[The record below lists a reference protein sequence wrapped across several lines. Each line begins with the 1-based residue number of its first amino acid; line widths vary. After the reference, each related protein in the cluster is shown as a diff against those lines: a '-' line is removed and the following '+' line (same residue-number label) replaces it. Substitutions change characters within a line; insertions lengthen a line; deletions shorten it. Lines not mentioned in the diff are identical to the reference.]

1 MRKSILLFV
10 FALVALNVSAKEG
23 LEEVYIGRPI
33 EITSGNKDLF
43 YCCNIKKVTLG
54 SAVTEITDG
63 RGISAPQKGLNIIR
77 QNGTVKKILVK

>member
-33 EITSGNKDLF
+33 EITSGDKDLF

-63 RGISAPQKGLNIIR
+63 WFSGCDQLQVIR